1 MAIGNYG
8 QLKSAVADWLNRDDL
23 TAVIPTF
30 IDLAHARL
38 NRKLRVSD
46 MIVRS
51 TANLTAQYTARPNGF
66 LEMRNIQLNVS
77 VPKPLEYITPEQ
89 LDQERKFGNDT
100 AGEPVYYT
108 MIGDLIE
115 VYPTP
120 DNTTYE
126 MELAWYK
133 EMTAMSADSDT
144 NWLLTK
150 APDAYLYGALI
161 NSGPYLKD
169 DERALVWLQMHD
181 AALEELRMEDERSR
195 FGGGTIKA
203 RHRTFA

>member
-1 MAIGNYG
+1 MAIGNYS
-8 QLKSAVADWLNRDDL
+8 QLKAAVADWLNRDDL
-23 TAVIPTF
+23 SSVIPTF

-46 MIVRS
+46 MIARS
-51 TANLTAQYTARPNGF
+51 TANLTTQYTARPAGF

-77 VPKPLEYITPEQ
+77 TPKPLEYVTPEQ
-89 LDQERKFGNDT
+89 LDQERKFGNNT

-120 DNTTYE
+120 DTTYE
-126 MELAWYK
+126 IELAFYK
-133 EMTAMSADSDT
+133 ELTAMTADADY

-150 APDAYLYGALI
+150 APDTYLYGALI
-161 NSGPYLKD
+161 QSGPYLKD
-169 DERALVWLQMHD
+169 DARALVWLRLHD
-181 AALEELRMEDERSR
+181 AALDELRMEDERAR
-195 FGGGTIKA
+195 FGGGTIKM
-203 RHRTFA
+203 RHRTFG

>member
-51 TANLTAQYTARPNGF
+51 TANLTTQYTARPNGF

-77 VPKPLEYITPEQ
+77 VPKPLEYLTPEQ

-120 DNTTYE
+120 DTTYE

-150 APDAYLYGALI
+150 APDTYLYGALI
-161 NSGPYLKD
+161 QSAPYLKD
-169 DERALVWLQMHD
+169 DQRALVWLQMHD
-181 AALEELRMEDERSR
+181 AALEELRMEDERAR